1 MMLAHTG
8 VDHAAMG
15 LLAAVAVAMYGAMW
29 LRQPAPSTKRLVAW
43 IGGVA
48 IVLGASSPWVET
60 RAEESFS
67 GHMLQ
72 HLAVIVAAAPLLVL
86 AEPLR
91 TATRAG
97 VVPTTAAGR
106 RLGAFWRRRAP
117 VVGPLAFI
125 VVLFTTHLTA
135 IYDRALNDRWLHEL
149 EHGGYLLGAVATWAA
164 VLGVG
169 RAGAVARVG
178 AAFGVAAAGAVLGM
192 VLLTAPD
199 PLIPTYEARLGTA
212 DALTDQHNAAA
223 MMWIGGM
230 GTTVPLLLLAVWR
243 WASAEE
249 RITRQAEAITDRAP
263 TPRS

>member
-1 MMLAHTG
+1 MLAHSG

-15 LLAAVAVAMYGAMW
+15 ALAAIAVAAYGALW
-29 LRQPAPSTKRLVAW
+29 LRQPAPSPTRLGAW
-43 IGGVA
+43 TGGVA

-60 RAEESFS
+60 LAEESFS

-72 HLAVIVAAAPLLVL
+72 HLAVIVIAAPLLVL
-86 AEPLR
+86 GEPLR
-91 TATRAG
+91 TATRSG
-97 VVPTTAAGR
+97 VVPTTRTGR

-117 VVGPLAFI
+117 VIGPVTFV
-125 VVLFTTHLTA
+125 VVLFATHLTS

-149 EHGGYLLGAVATWAA
+149 EHAAYLLGAVATWAA
-164 VLGVG
+164 VLGAG

-212 DALTDQHNAAA
+212 EALQDQHNAAA
-223 MMWIGGM
+223 IMWIGGM
-230 GTTVPLLLLAVWR
+230 GTTVPLLLLAIWR

-249 RITRQAEAITDRAP
+249 RITLQAEAVADRPTDTA
-263 TPRS
+263 RS